1 LSTWGEIFKRGN
13 NFFITLVIG
22 ELGTLPPNP
31 SNIIGRLGLVIGA
44 IEVANPPSFS
54 ACGTLMDY
62 LYVQS

>member
-1 LSTWGEIFKRGN
+1 M
-13 NFFITLVIG
+13 VIG
-22 ELGTLPPNP
+22 ELGTIPPNP